1 MVNLLKK
8 SAFFLAIFAM
18 FIIIFF
24 IDKDETEEFTKV
36 STTDVSD
43 DERKDESNDE
53 YAIVDVKGEVIKPGV
68 YDVPI
73 ESRVHDVLEMAGG
86 FTEDADES
94 AVNLA
99 KKVYDEMVI
108 FIPKIGDDSQLE
120 ADGLRDDQ
128 PAKMRIN
135 EATQEEI
142 ETLNG
147 IGPSKAEAIIQYREE
162 HGYFQTLEDL
172 LEVSGIGE
180 KTLDH
185 IKEDVQIP

>member
-1 MVNLLKK
+1 
-8 SAFFLAIFAM
+8 M

-73 ESRVHDVLEMAGG
+73 ASRVHDVLEMAGG

>member
-1 MVNLLKK
+1 CFNGGVIMSGV
-8 SAFFLAIFAM
+8 
-18 FIIIFF
+18 
-24 IDKDETEEFTKV
+24 D
-36 STTDVSD
+36 DVPLT
-43 DERKDESNDE
+43 SND
-53 YAIVDVKGEVIKPGV
+53 
-68 YDVPI
+68 
-73 ESRVHDVLEMAGG
+73 HDVLKVGG
-86 FTEDADES
+86 GIREVADES

-108 FIPKIGDDSQLE
+108 FIPKIGDDSQIE

-147 IGPSKAEAIIQYREE
+147 IGPSKAEDIIQYREE